1 MDKQKITVA
10 KGFQTSVNI
19 AYDLYNDDKVRSFI
33 PTMSSLDVV
42 EDVLLSTAPGFTQ
55 RARLLIGAYGRGKSH
70 IILVLISLLFKK
82 DATLFTALFEKMRA
96 HNPALCDYAEEY
108 IKSDKV
114 LLPVI
119 VSGSSVSLTQSF
131 LSALQ
136 QSLKANNLENLM
148 PETNFKASINTIEN
162 WKENYTQT
170 YKQFVKKLGDSG
182 DSVDNFILSLK
193 EYDVRSYEKFEKLY
207 PDLTSGS
214 IFNPFLGFDV
224 VELYEAAVNR
234 LKYHGYD
241 GVYIIYDEFSK
252 YLEAS
257 IANATISDIKLLQDF
272 AEKCDRSGSKQMHL
286 VLISHKDIANYIDDK
301 LPKEKVDGWRG
312 VSGRFKHI
320 NLHNNFS
327 QMYEIISAVIKKE
340 PGYWTGFCKK
350 NGGKFDDLKLR
361 FVKSG
366 LIDVV
371 DGDTAVMGCYP
382 LHPVST
388 FILPRLSERVA
399 QNERTLFTFLSAEQ
413 KHTLSAFLQSAE
425 GDFPLLTP
433 DYLYDYFEPLLR
445 KEAWTTDIHKQYKLT
460 ETVLR
465 RVEPDS
471 LEAKII
477 KTISLIYIIEQFEK
491 LPPIYDVII
500 DTLRDSV
507 ENIEQISRALSNL
520 IEKDCIVYLK
530 RSNNYLK
537 LKESSGVDI
546 PSEIEKMI
554 EKSAHTLSVTKIF
567 NQSAFDSFM
576 YPTGYNDEHEITRYF
591 NFIFISS
598 ADFFEV
604 EDWNCK
610 LRRDG
615 SDGSVFAVIPQR
627 KNEIDS
633 ICTSIT
639 DGNCNHNRVVF
650 AVPIDYVDIEKM
662 AYEYYA
668 VLQLKALVAD
678 DELLADEYD
687 IYIEDL
693 EEVIGSFIA
702 SYARPE
708 LGGVEYYYM
717 GEKQAISRKAQISAL
732 LSHICEANYP
742 HAPIINNESI
752 NKNILPTTA
761 INSRTKFVAS
771 LLEDDFK
778 ANLGLNGTGQDVS
791 FMRSTLI
798 QTGVL
803 CDADTAPFI
812 NLEPED
818 ANLRYMLAVIQEFFV
833 GPERMGEQ
841 SFGELYDILTL
852 TEHGIGMKKG
862 VIPVYI
868 AAVLHQHK
876 KSLVIKNWDSEVKIT
891 ADVLNSINEKP
902 GDFSV
907 IRVDWNAEK
916 IQYMSELEDIF
927 KEYVVE
933 KEKTY
938 NSFTYI
944 VLAMNRWFVALP
956 KYAKE
961 MTEVNFVKADK
972 PEVKAISKERKK
984 FINSLK
990 LADNNAREY
999 LFEKI
1004 PSFFGLNEFSPTVAD
1019 SIMKTKEIYDSAISE
1034 LVKTLAVDVKTM
1046 FGGGWKPNASLT
1058 SVIKD
1063 WVEQFDEATTRY
1075 LFPNNEN
1082 RILELM
1088 STITNDESV
1097 FIQRLGKAV
1106 TSLRVED
1113 WNAGT
1118 IKSFLSEL
1126 EDFKKSLEDF
1136 NAQNQNDNT
1145 PPSDVYKLSFVSK
1158 DGREVIRTFAKNVY
1172 SPKAKLL
1179 LNEITSNME
1188 EYGQALTDGEKRQI
1202 LIELL
1207 ERLC

>member
-1 MDKQKITVA
+1 MDKKKITVA

-42 EDVLLSTAPGFTQ
+42 EDVLLSTAPGSTQ

-70 IILVLISLLFKK
+70 IILVLMSLLFKK
-82 DATLFTALFEKMRA
+82 DATLFTALLEKMKA
-96 HNPALCDYAEEY
+96 HNPELCDYAEEY
-108 IKSDKV
+108 IKSDKM

-148 PETNFKASINTIEN
+148 PETHFKASINTIEN
-162 WKENYTQT
+162 WKENYSQT
-170 YKQFVKKLGDSG
+170 YKQFAKKLGNP
-182 DSVDNFILSLK
+182 VDDFILSLK

-214 IFNPFLGFDV
+214 TFNPFLGFDV
-224 VELYEAAVNR
+224 VELYEAVVNR
-234 LKYHGYD
+234 LKDHGYD

-272 AEKCDRSGSKQMHL
+272 AEKCDRSGSKSMHL
-286 VLISHKDIANYIDDK
+286 MLISHKDIANYIDDK

-340 PGYWTGFCKK
+340 PGYWTRFCKK
-350 NGGKFDDLKLR
+350 NGEKINDLKSRLI
-361 FVKSG
+361 KSD
-366 LIDVV
+366 LIEAIDA
-371 DGDTAVMGCYP
+371 DTAVIGCYP

-413 KHTLSAFLQSAE
+413 KHTLSAFLQSVE
-425 GDFPLLTP
+425 DDFQLLTP

-465 RVEPDS
+465 RVEADS
-471 LEAKII
+471 LEMKII

-500 DTLRDSV
+500 DTFRDSV
-507 ENIEQISRALSNL
+507 ENIEQISRALANL

-546 PSEIEKMI
+546 PSEIQKMI
-554 EKSAHTLSVTKIF
+554 EKSAPNTSVTKIL
-567 NQSAFDSFM
+567 NQSAFDSFI

-591 NFIFISS
+591 NFTFISS

-604 EDWNCK
+604 EDWNRK

-627 KNEIDS
+627 KSEIDS
-633 ICTSIT
+633 IRALIT
-639 DGNCNHNRVVF
+639 DGNCNHNRAVF
-650 AVPIDYVDIEKM
+650 SVPTDYVDIEKM

-668 VLQLKALVAD
+668 VLQLKALVVD

-702 SYARPE
+702 SYIRPE
-708 LGGVEYYYM
+708 LGCVEYYYM
-717 GEKQAISRKAQISAL
+717 GEKQAIFRKAQISAL
-732 LSHICEANYP
+732 LSNICAANYP
-742 HAPIINNESI
+742 YTPIINNESI

-761 INSRTKFVAS
+761 INSRTKLVAG
-771 LLEDDFK
+771 LLENDLE
-778 ANLGLNGTGQDVS
+778 ANLGLSGTGQDVS

-798 QTGVL
+798 HTGVL
-803 CDADTAPFI
+803 CDVDNAPFI

-818 ANLRYMLAVIQEFFV
+818 ANLRYMLAVLQEFFV
-833 GPERMGEQ
+833 GPERVGEQ
-841 SFGELYDILTL
+841 NFGDLYDTLTL
-852 TEHGIGMKKG
+852 PEHGIGMKKG

-876 KSLVIKNWDSEVKIT
+876 KSLVIKNRDKEVKIT

-902 GDFSV
+902 EDFSV

-916 IQYMSELEDIF
+916 TQYMADLEDIF
-927 KEYVVE
+927 REYIVE
-933 KEKTY
+933 KEKNY

-961 MTEVNFVKADK
+961 MTEVYYVNADK
-972 PEVKAISKERKK
+972 PKVKVISKERKK

-1004 PSFFGLNEFSPTVAD
+1004 PSFFGLKEFSPTVAD
-1019 SIMKTKEIYDSAISE
+1019 SVMNTKEIYDSAISE
-1034 LVKTLAVDVKTM
+1034 LVKALAVDVKTI
-1046 FGGGWKPNASLT
+1046 FGDGWKPNASLT

-1088 STITNDESV
+1088 SSITNDESV
-1097 FIQRLGKAV
+1097 FIQRLGKVV

-1113 WNAGT
+1113 WDDGT

-1126 EDFKKSLEDF
+1126 EDFKKTIEDF
-1136 NAQNQNDNT
+1136 NAQSQNDST
-1145 PPSDVYKLSFVSK
+1145 PPFDVYKLSFVSK
-1158 DGREVIRTFAKNVY
+1158 DGREVVRTFAKTEY

-1179 LNEITSNME
+1179 LSEITSNME
-1188 EYGQALTDGEKRQI
+1188 EYGQALTEREKRQV

>member
-19 AYDLYNDDKVRSFI
+19 AYDLNNNDKVKSFI
-33 PTMSSLDVV
+33 PTMSSLDVI
-42 EDVLLSTAPGFTQ
+42 EDVLLSTAPSYTQ

-82 DATLFTALFEKMRA
+82 EATLFNALLDKMKA
-96 HNPALCDYAEEY
+96 HNPELCDYAEEY
-108 IKSDKV
+108 IESDKK

-131 LSALQ
+131 LNALQ
-136 QSLKANNLENLM
+136 QSLKASNLENLM

-162 WKENYTQT
+162 WKENYSQT
-170 YKQFVKKLGDSG
+170 YKQFAKKLGE
-182 DSVDNFILSLK
+182 SVDDFILSLK

-214 IFNPFLGFDV
+214 IFNPFMGIDV
-224 VELYEAAVNR
+224 VELYEAVVNR
-234 LKYHGYD
+234 LKDHGYD

-257 IANATISDIKLLQDF
+257 IANATISDVKLLQDF
-272 AEKCDRSGSKQMHL
+272 AEKCDRSGSKQIHL
-286 VLISHKDIANYIDDK
+286 MLISHKDIANYIDDK

-312 VSGRFKHI
+312 VSGSFKHI

-327 QMYEIISAVIKKE
+327 QMYEIISAFVNKE
-340 PGYWTGFCKK
+340 PSYWTRFCKK
-350 NGGKFDDLKLR
+350 NWEKFDDLKSR

-366 LIDVV
+366 LIDAV
-371 DGDTAVMGCYP
+371 DADTSVMGCYP
-382 LHPVST
+382 MHPVST

-413 KHTLSAFLQSAE
+413 KHTLSAFLQSTE
-425 GDFPLLTP
+425 GNFPLLTP

-460 ETVLR
+460 EIVLR

-500 DTLRDSV
+500 DTFRDNAK
-507 ENIEQISRALSNL
+507 NIEQISRALSNL

-546 PSEIEKMI
+546 TSEIKKII
-554 EKSAHTLSVTKIF
+554 EKSSYNMSVTKIL
-567 NQSAFDSFM
+567 NESTFDSFM

-591 NFIFISS
+591 NFNFIRSL
-598 ADFFEV
+598 DFFKV
-604 EDWNCK
+604 EDWNSK
-610 LRRDG
+610 LKRDG
-615 SDGSVFAVIPQR
+615 SDGTVIAVIPQ
-627 KNEIDS
+627 KTSEIDS
-633 ICTSIT
+633 IRALIA

-650 AVPIDYVDIEKM
+650 AVPLDYVDIEKM

-668 VLQLKALVAD
+668 VLQLKAQVID
-678 DELLADEYD
+678 DELLSDEYD

-702 SYARPE
+702 SYTRPE

-717 GEKQAISRKAQISAL
+717 GEKQAISRKAQISML
-732 LSHICEANYP
+732 LSNICEANYP
-742 HAPIINNESI
+742 YTPIINNESI

-761 INSRTKFVAS
+761 INSRTKLVAS
-771 LLEDDFK
+771 LLENDFRT
-778 ANLGLNGTGQDVS
+778 NLGLNGTGQDVS

-803 CDADTAPFI
+803 CDADTVPYI

-818 ANLRYMLAVIQEFFV
+818 ANLRYILAVIHEFFV
-833 GPERMGEQ
+833 GPERVGEQ
-841 SFGELYDILTL
+841 SFSELYDTLTL
-852 TEHGIGMKKG
+852 PEHGISMKKG

-868 AAVLHQHK
+868 AAVLHEHK
-876 KSLVIKNWDSEVKIT
+876 KSLVIKNMDSEVKIT

-902 GDFSV
+902 ADFSV

-916 IQYMSELEDIF
+916 TQYMYELEDIF
-927 KEYVVE
+927 REYIVE

-944 VLAMNRWFVALP
+944 VLAMNRWFIALP

-961 MTEVNFVKADK
+961 MTEVYYIKADK
-972 PEVKAISKERKK
+972 PLVKAISKEQKK

-990 LADNNAREY
+990 LVDNNAWEY

-1004 PSFFGLNEFSPTVAD
+1004 PSFFGLREFSSTVTN
-1019 SIMKTKEIYDSAISE
+1019 SIKKTKEIYDSAIPV
-1034 LVKTLAVDVKTM
+1034 LIKALATNVKTI
-1046 FGGGWKPNASLT
+1046 FGGGLKPYASLT

-1063 WVEQFDEATTRY
+1063 WVEQLDEATMQNI
-1075 LFPNNEN
+1075 FPNNEN

-1106 TSLRVED
+1106 TFLRIED

-1126 EDFKKSLEDF
+1126 ENFKESIENF
-1136 NAQNQNDNT
+1136 NTQSQNDST
-1145 PPSDVYKLSFVSK
+1145 TQSDVYKLSFVSK
-1158 DGREVIRTFAKNVY
+1158 DGGEIVRTFAKIEY
-1172 SPKAKLL
+1172 TPKAKLL

-1188 EYGQALTDGEKRQI
+1188 EYGQALSKREKRQV